1 MKTIKLFTIAT
12 LKGIGQI
19 MLQENSITGLFFL
32 AGILLGSIEM
42 GVAVILA
49 TASGTATAL
58 LFKFDKN
65 KVEQGIYGF
74 SAALLGVALLLFFKS
89 TPTIWLL
96 VLVGGVLTSLLQ
108 HYFLKKNLPVF
119 TFPFVLVTWVFIL
132 FIYNFYPHFKADIS
146 NNYLQDHLQY
156 LFPLRGVG
164 QVIFQS
170 SWISGLLF
178 LIGIA
183 INSRITALFAIVASI
198 VAGFFAWIIAV
209 PFEPIAMGLLSYN
222 AVLSSIAFVG
232 LSRKKIVLNLLI
244 VLFTV
249 TISALMFNTNIIQLT
264 FPFVL
269 VSFIGKMNERKFQ
282 N

>member
-108 HYFLKKNLPVF
+108 HYFLKKKLACLHIPIRIGYLGF
-119 TFPFVLVTWVFIL
+119 YFIHIQFL
-132 FIYNFYPHFKADIS
+132 S
-146 NNYLQDHLQY
+146 S
-156 LFPLRGVG
+156 
-164 QVIFQS
+164 FQS
-170 SWISGLLF
+170 
-178 LIGIA
+178 
-183 INSRITALFAIVASI
+183 R
-198 VAGFFAWIIAV
+198 
-209 PFEPIAMGLLSYN
+209 Y
-222 AVLSSIAFVG
+222 
-232 LSRKKIVLNLLI
+232 
-244 VLFTV
+244 
-249 TISALMFNTNIIQLT
+249 Q
-264 FPFVL
+264 
-269 VSFIGKMNERKFQ
+269 Q
-282 N
+282 